1 MDQGTGSAREK
12 PAGAAGEGLFGVPY
26 PWVMLALLWLLYAAF
41 GLIQRSIAPLV
52 TPILAD
58 LRLSYAQMGF
68 ILGSWQLTYIA
79 AAMIAG
85 TLVDRWGIRKA
96 LFAGASILGLSAGLR
111 CFVTGFGG
119 MLASVAL
126 SGIGGPLISVGCPKA
141 IAVWFEGKARGTAV
155 GIYLSG
161 PWVGG
166 IAALT
171 LTNSLVM
178 PLVGQSWRR
187 TFLVYGLVTLGTA
200 AIWWLLGRDVHEPA
214 AGGSVG
220 VMLTFRRL
228 TGVRNVR
235 IVLAL
240 GLLIFAILHALTSWL
255 PKILESGG
263 LSPALAGLAA
273 AVPLAAG
280 VPALWIVPRLIPPA
294 RRGTFLAFSAV
305 AMLVTLVTILTASGA
320 PLLAA
325 LILFGLAITPC
336 YPLLTLILM
345 DAPEVGARHMGSA
358 SGMFFCISE
367 IGGFTGPLILGIIV
381 DATGSF
387 GAGIFFFAALC
398 LATLAFSVFLSHQP
412 SAVSGQ
418 PRR

>member
-1 MDQGTGSAREK
+1 MSQETGPEPQRH
-12 PAGAAGEGLFGVPY
+12 PFQTAGERLLGVPY
-26 PWVMLALLWLLYAAF
+26 PWVMLGLLWLLYAAF

-58 LRLSYAQMGF
+58 LRLSYAKMGF

-79 AAMIAG
+79 AAMVAG
-85 TLVDRWGIRKA
+85 TVVDRWGIRKS
-96 LFAGASILGLSAGLR
+96 LFAGASILGLSSALR
-111 CFVTGFGG
+111 FFVNGFGG
-119 MLASVAL
+119 MLAAVAL
-126 SGIGGPLISVGCPKA
+126 SGVGGPMISVGCPKA
-141 IAVWFEGKARGTAV
+141 IAVWFEGRARGTAV

-166 IAALT
+166 IVALT
-171 LTNSLVM
+171 LTNSLIM

-187 TFLVYGLVTLGTA
+187 TFLVYGMLTFSAALV
-200 AIWWLLGRDVHEPA
+200 WWFLGRDAREPA
-214 AGGSVG
+214 SGAAPG
-220 VMLTFRRL
+220 MLAMFRRL
-228 TGVRNVR
+228 IEVRNVR

-240 GLLIFAILHALTSWL
+240 GLLTFAILHALTNWL
-255 PKILESGG
+255 PKILEASGF
-263 LSPALAGLAA
+263 SPALAGLAA

-294 RRGTFLAFSAV
+294 LRGAFLALSAV
-305 AMLVTLVTILTASGA
+305 AMLITLVTILTASGA
-320 PLLAA
+320 LLLAA

-367 IGGFTGPLILGIIV
+367 IGGFAGPLILGTIV
-381 DATGSF
+381 DATGTF
-387 GAGIFFFAALC
+387 GAGVFFFAALC
-398 LATLAFSVFLSHQP
+398 LATFVLSLFLKI
-412 SAVSGQ
+412 
-418 PRR
+418 